1 MTLDQKL
8 DWLIRNS
15 KAGRVTDAQ
24 CRKWLDDHEDEIGP
38 GTLERISGWVAGLA
52 PSHTL
57 AAKYGSPV
65 VSEVSPEA
73 TLEVGSIG
81 VEIGN
86 EATLE
91 ERIARLNRME
101 SEPKSSEVIRPP
113 LRGQVAGRPSWETGE
128 SRNGG
133 DPAARAPLEW

>member
-1 MTLDQKL
+1 MTIDQKL

-15 KAGRVTDAQ
+15 KAGRVSDAQ
-24 CRKWLDDHEDEIGP
+24 CRKWLDDNEDDIGP
-38 GTLERISGWVAGLA
+38 GTFERIASWVNGLA

-57 AAKYGSPV
+57 AAKYGSPI
-65 VSEVSPEA
+65 VSVSPEA
-73 TLEVGSIG
+73 TSEVESIG

-101 SEPKSSEVIRPP
+101 SEPKSSEVIRPA

-128 SRNGG
+128 STNGG
-133 DPAARAPLEW
+133 DPAARAPLDW